1 MRFEWDD
8 VKAAANLRK
17 HWVSFDEAAE
27 VFYDPDMVSDADVEH
42 SYDEARFFAV
52 GHSSSRRMLF
62 VTFTERQGDLI
73 RLVSARLPTPE
84 ERKLYEERER

>member
-1 MRFEWDD
+1 LRFEWDD
-8 VKAAANLRK
+8 AKAAANLRK
-17 HWVSFDEAAE
+17 HWVGFDEAAE
-27 VFYDPDMVSDADVEH
+27 VFYDPGMVSDVDVEH

-52 GHSSSRRMLF
+52 GYSSRRMLF

-73 RLVSARLPTPE
+73 RLISARLPTPE